1 MTLTYIIVAV
11 IAVLVGWV
19 IGFFDSNIRTA
30 SKIKEAELK
39 AENVIRDFEIKAAQ
53 AKQTPNAQKDDP
65 GLLRLKKE
73 NDQLKIEMDGASI
86 TDSISSDQRK
96 RLIELVSLLRPW
108 LEGKPAQ
115 QAAPT
120 PPAAPVQTS
129 RPPAPAQ
136 QTAARSES
144 KTAPLGEAV
153 SKNPAEA
160 KKGMA
165 TLSIVQQIDTVLQE
179 QLMSTHLSKKGIRLQ
194 ESPEGGVEVYVGLN
208 KFATIDD
215 VPDAEI
221 KTAIRAA
228 IAVWENKYTFGK

>member
-53 AKQTPNAQKDDP
+53 AKQTPHGQKDDP
-65 GLLRLKKE
+65 GLLRMKKE

-115 QAAPT
+115 QAAPA
-120 PPAAPVQTS
+120 PATPVQVS

-136 QTAARSES
+136 QAVARSES

-160 KKGMA
+160 KKNLA
-165 TLSIVQQIDTVLQE
+165 TLSIVQQIDSVLQE

-221 KTAIRAA
+221 KTAIRTA